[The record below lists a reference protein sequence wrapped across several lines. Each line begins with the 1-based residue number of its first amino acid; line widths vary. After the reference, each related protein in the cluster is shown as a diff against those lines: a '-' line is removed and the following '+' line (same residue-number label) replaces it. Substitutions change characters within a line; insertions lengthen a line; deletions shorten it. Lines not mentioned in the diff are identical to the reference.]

1 MKHLHQRLASKL
13 EQREH
18 EGNLRMLR
26 SYDGF
31 TDFFSND
38 YLGFGNSIDFNVNH
52 DKNAG
57 SSRLIAGT
65 TDLHLRLEGYCSHL
79 FHGEKALLFNSGY
92 SANLGVLSTIPQ
104 KDDVILYDERS
115 HASIKDGVRL
125 SLAKGIKF
133 RHNDL
138 SDLSN
143 KLSKHTEN
151 TVFVIVESL
160 YSMDG
165 DFAPLQEIAEICDKH
180 NAYLIV
186 DEAHSGGVFGDNGSG
201 FCAELNIQP
210 FLKIITFGK
219 AFGAHGACVIGESLI
234 IDFLINFSRP
244 FIYTTALSSSNADL
258 ILKQLERTD
267 FKDKQDK
274 LQSVI
279 SYFNNKFSGFNI
291 ESDAKSPIKSIVFE
305 DRKALKILETELH
318 KEKVGVKAI
327 YAPTVPENQ
336 ERLRVSLHAFNTS
349 EEIDQLYTILKKH
362 KVN

>member
-13 EQREH
+13 ERREQ

-26 SYDGF
+26 SYEGF

-38 YLGFGNSIDFNVNH
+38 YLGIGNSIAFDVNQAKNV
-52 DKNAG
+52 G

-65 TDLHLRLEGYCSHL
+65 TGLHLKLEEYCSNL
-79 FHGEKALLFNSGY
+79 FQGEKALLFNSGY

-104 KDDVILYDERS
+104 KDDIILFDEHS

-125 SLAKGIKF
+125 SWAKGVKF
-133 RHNDL
+133 KHNDIN
-138 SDLSN
+138 DLSN
-143 KLSKHTEN
+143 KLSNHSQQN
-151 TVFVIVESL
+151 IFVVIESL

-165 DFAPLQEIAEICDKH
+165 DFAPLQEITEICKKH
-180 NAYLIV
+180 TAFLIV
-186 DEAHSGGVFGDNGSG
+186 DEAHSGGVFGGNGSG
-201 FCAELNIQP
+201 ICAELNIHP

-219 AFGAHGACVIGESLI
+219 AFGAHGACVISESLI

-244 FIYTTALSSSNADL
+244 FIYTTALSLSNADL
-258 ILKQLERTD
+258 ILKQLRRTD
-267 FKDKQDK
+267 FKSKQEK

-279 SYFNNKFSGFNI
+279 SYFNNKFNVFNI

-305 DRKALKILETELH
+305 DRKALKTLETELH

-327 YAPTVPENQ
+327 YTPTVPENQ
-336 ERLRVSLHAFNTS
+336 ERLRISLHSFNTF
-349 EEIDQLYTILKKH
+349 EEINQLYTILKKH